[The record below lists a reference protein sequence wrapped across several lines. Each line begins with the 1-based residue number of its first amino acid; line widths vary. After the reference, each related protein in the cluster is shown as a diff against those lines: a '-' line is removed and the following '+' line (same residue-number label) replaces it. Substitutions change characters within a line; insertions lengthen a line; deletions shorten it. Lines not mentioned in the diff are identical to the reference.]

1 MKYFLIVR
9 QQNNQ
14 LGDLLCSVP
23 MYYAIKKTYP
33 ESHITLITAP
43 TNYDIPF
50 KLINPHID
58 TILEFKKGSLKDY
71 ISFIQEVR
79 KIKYDFGIVP
89 STLNISR
96 TSNIINFVSGAK
108 IRVGV
113 KRIDDE
119 INMFHYLLNIKKE
132 FDWNKNKVHQ
142 IYRITD
148 IVKQIGCE
156 LSNKETEDIRININE
171 VDKRVADEFISCNFP
186 DTNKTLIGFHPGAG
200 KSGNRWDVKY
210 FLELIKLLHDR
221 FSCNI
226 LLTSG
231 YIDKEVTCKLVN
243 HLQEIGIKPVVA
255 ENLEI
260 GKLAAVLKKLN
271 LYITNDT
278 GLMHLAGFSSVNT
291 VSLFGP
297 TKGFEWA
304 PLKKNQFYIQSKT
317 DNINDIDVKEVFDLI
332 IKNYELG

>member
-1 MKYFLIVR
+1 
-9 QQNNQ
+9 
-14 LGDLLCSVP
+14 
-23 MYYAIKKTYP
+23 
-33 ESHITLITAP
+33 
-43 TNYDIPF
+43 
-50 KLINPHID
+50 
-58 TILEFKKGSLKDY
+58 
-71 ISFIQEVR
+71 
-79 KIKYDFGIVP
+79 
-89 STLNISR
+89 
-96 TSNIINFVSGAK
+96 
-108 IRVGV
+108 
-113 KRIDDE
+113 
-119 INMFHYLLNIKKE
+119 MFHYLLNIKKE